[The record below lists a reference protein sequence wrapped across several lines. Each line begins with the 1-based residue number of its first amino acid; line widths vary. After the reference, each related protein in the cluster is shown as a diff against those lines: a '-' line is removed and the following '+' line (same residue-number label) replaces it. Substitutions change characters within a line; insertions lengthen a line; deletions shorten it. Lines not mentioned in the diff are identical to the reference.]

1 MSGHA
6 PRRGGVEA
14 GQDRGGQIPQ
24 GHQAPAVGCRR
35 SQLTVGDARPGD
47 DDRSQP
53 PLPSRRGDGDD
64 HERGVRGE
72 GPGQCAHQPVRPGQ
86 RVTAL
91 GQDLG
96 GRGRCRGLGLAV
108 EVAGVD
114 RDHLGP
120 LQGNEGP
127 GDDLPP
133 VRGHAA
139 GRGRVG
145 PHQPGAV
152 QRSPVDEA
160 RGVGHGQ
167 RRRPGR
173 PARVQVGPAHDR
185 GAGTGPVEGV
195 AQRADGRGQVTARG
209 LGGHLGEADD
219 GDAPIHGAT
228 PERCQARP
236 RRRALEQRGGV
247 EGQPARGSGGHPSP
261 RAQAGVGL
269 DRAGPAGHR
278 AHVHGRHRP
287 LSGQVSVRQKWSSAG
302 KSACAAPVVTSP
314 SGKPVG
320 TSMHGWGKAADFS
333 DVTGTMTFDSPG
345 YRFLL
350 AQAARFG
357 WNHPAWAR
365 PGGSVCP
372 EAWHWEWV
380 GDGGIQHASSIPA
393 DVVTLLPTS
402 DGLGYSIVTG
412 LGGVRP
418 HGDATDHGTRTD
430 PTLAWL
436 VVGAA
441 RTPDGGGYWFVCGDG
456 SVRAFGDARSFG
468 PTSPPP
474 FQPVVGIAPSAD
486 GAGYWLAT
494 ADGHVFSFGAARSY
508 GSPASSGASLARPIV
523 AIVATA
529 DGRGYWLAG
538 ADGKVFAYGDA
549 ATYLRAA
556 GRPLPAPVVSM
567 AATSDGRGYWLVN
580 ANGTVHTFGD
590 ARSFGSIPRR
600 IALRQPVTVIAPT
613 GDSGGYW
620 LVAADGSIFAFGNAA
635 LYGPA
640 HRARM
645 VAGQRW
651 LR

>member
-1 MSGHA
+1 MLLTSGL
-6 PRRGGVEA
+6 RRLY
-14 GQDRGGQIPQ
+14 RW
-24 GHQAPAVGCRR
+24 PAVILPAVVVVLAGGCTGTSARQAAER
-35 SQLTVGDARPGD
+35 ASTGAAPHPTVTSVPTQTPSTSLRAVSQPAANSFVSPIQPFNRPNAVAGDANGLMPTRDLVGVAPNCLAARAAG
-47 DDRSQP
+47 
-53 PLPSRRGDGDD
+53 PS
-64 HERGVRGE
+64 
-72 GPGQCAHQPVRPGQ
+72 
-86 RVTAL
+86 
-91 GQDLG
+91 
-96 GRGRCRGLGLAV
+96 LGLLLAT
-108 EVAGVD
+108 A
-114 RDHLGP
+114 RD
-120 LQGNEGP
+120 
-127 GDDLPP
+127 
-133 VRGHAA
+133 
-139 GRGRVG
+139 
-145 PHQPGAV
+145 
-152 QRSPVDEA
+152 
-160 RGVGHGQ
+160 
-167 RRRPGR
+167 
-173 PARVQVGPAHDR
+173 
-185 GAGTGPVEGV
+185 EGV
-195 AQRADGRGQVTARG
+195 VLHT
-209 LGGHLGEADD
+209 
-219 GDAPIHGAT
+219 
-228 PERCQARP
+228 
-236 RRRALEQRGGV
+236 EQCY
-247 EGQPARGSGGHPSP
+247 
-261 RAQAGVGL
+261 
-269 DRAGPAGHR
+269 
-278 AHVHGRHRP
+278 RP

-402 DGLGYSIVTG
+402 GGLGYSIVTG

-556 GRPLPAPVVSM
+556 GRPSPAPVVSM

-580 ANGTVHTFGD
+580 ANGAVHTFGD

-600 IALRQPVTVIAPT
+600 IALRQPVTAIAPT